1 MITKYWLIY
10 IIWFFKLYLLPFSRV
25 CNAASNWKLVAF
37 KKKRGFFVW
46 NFSLPPLNYH
56 YPWFFF
62 SSNLIFFCTST
73 PAIIHSEDGNL
84 YSPFFSAP
92 ARSPALFVVCFYFF
106 VCFYFS
112 LSLSISKYLLWKK
125 YSCQICFS
133 LLRPP

>member
-1 MITKYWLIY
+1 VQCG
-10 IIWFFKLYLLPFSRV
+10 FKLKTSCFQE
-25 CNAASNWKLVAF
+25 
-37 KKKRGFFVW
+37 KRGFFVW

-112 LSLSISKYLLWKK
+112 LSLNIYFEKNIAAKYVSVYCAHPKKKKLPILLKEKELNDTFKK
-125 YSCQICFS
+125 QTKHCT
-133 LLRPP
+133 